1 MRKKRQVKK
10 KKIKERTT
18 RIDERFSNE
27 LKEIRKARLKNRMD
41 KKKISDRRLTA
52 LIPKHKKWPL
62 IKREIIDLSQEEI
75 KNILKEDNFNEK

>member
-1 MRKKRQVKK
+1 
-10 KKIKERTT
+10 
-18 RIDERFSNE
+18 
-27 LKEIRKARLKNRMD
+27 MD